1 MSSQKKSNTSS
12 KQSLKTT
19 DIQSQLSEFY
29 KVAKEKLLAIKNDLQ
44 TAKKEYEAQKEIN
57 RKKELEY
64 NDLLNENKELD
75 IKIKGMNEKVLIAK
89 RNASILESQ
98 INLTKS
104 EINNANSEIDFLKL
118 ETDNKVKRV
127 ENESKQI
134 NVVKEN
140 QMKSIQ
146 ERIDK
151 EKEINKELQKKI
163 KEVEGRIKE
172 LTYSIDNASVEENK
186 KNNALLNEAAEM
198 NKFLSELRSE
208 EHTSE
213 LQSR

>member
-1 MSSQKKSNTSS
+1 MSSQKKSTTSS
-12 KQSLKTT
+12 KQSLKT
-19 DIQSQLSEFY
+19 DIQGQLSEFY
-29 KVAKEKLLAIKNDLQ
+29 KVAKEKLLAVKNDLE

-64 NDLLNENKELD
+64 NDLLNETKELD

-151 EKEINKELQKKI
+151 EKEINKELLQKI
-163 KEVEGRIKE
+163 KEVEARIKE

-198 NKFLSELRSE
+198 NKFLSEL
-208 EHTSE
+208 
-213 LQSR
+213 

>member
-12 KQSLKTT
+12 KQSLRT
-19 DIQSQLSEFY
+19 DVQGQLSEFY
-29 KVAKEKLLAIKNDLQ
+29 KVAKEKLLAVKNDLA

-64 NDLLNENKELD
+64 NDLLNETKELD

-151 EKEINKELQKKI
+151 EKEINKELLKKI
-163 KEVEGRIKE
+163 KEVEERIKE

-198 NKFLSELRSE
+198 NKFLSEL
-208 EHTSE
+208 
-213 LQSR
+213 

>member
-1 MSSQKKSNTSS
+1 MTS
-12 KQSLKTT
+12 KQQRRNMK
-19 DIQSQLSEFY
+19 F
-29 KVAKEKLLAIKNDLQ
+29 
-44 TAKKEYEAQKEIN
+44 

-64 NDLLNENKELD
+64 SDLLNESKELD

-98 INLTKS
+98 INLTKL
-104 EINNANSEIDFLKL
+104 EISNANSEIDFLKL

-140 QMKSIQ
+140 QMKTIQ

-151 EKEINKELQKKI
+151 EKEINKELLKKI
-163 KEVEGRIKE
+163 KEVEARIKE

-186 KNNALLNEAAEM
+186 KNNVLLNEAAEM
-198 NKFLSELRSE
+198 NKFLSEL
-208 EHTSE
+208 
-213 LQSR
+213 

>member
-1 MSSQKKSNTSS
+1 MSSQKKSTTSS
-12 KQSLKTT
+12 KQSLKT
-19 DIQSQLSEFY
+19 DIQGQLSEFY
-29 KVAKEKLLAIKNDLQ
+29 KVAKEKLLAVKNDLE

-64 NDLLNENKELD
+64 NDLLNETKELD

-151 EKEINKELQKKI
+151 EKEINKELLKKI
-163 KEVEGRIKE
+163 KEVEERIKE

-198 NKFLSELRSE
+198 NKFLSEL
-208 EHTSE
+208 
-213 LQSR
+213 

>member
-1 MSSQKKSNTSS
+1 MSSQKKSNTIS
-12 KQSLKTT
+12 KQSLRS
-19 DIQSQLSEFY
+19 DIQGQLSEFY
-29 KVAKEKLLAIKNDLQ
+29 KVAKEKLLAVKNDLQ
-44 TAKKEYEAQKEIN
+44 TAKKEYEVQKEKN

-64 NDLLNENKELD
+64 NDLLNESKELD

-98 INLTKS
+98 INLTKL
-104 EINNANSEIDFLKL
+104 EISNANSEIDFLKL

-140 QMKSIQ
+140 QMKTIQ

-151 EKEINKELQKKI
+151 EKEINKELLKKI
-163 KEVEGRIKE
+163 KEVEARIKE

-186 KNNALLNEAAEM
+186 KNNVLFNDAA
-198 NKFLSELRSE
+198 
-208 EHTSE
+208 
-213 LQSR
+213 

>member
-12 KQSLKTT
+12 KQSLKT
-19 DIQSQLSEFY
+19 DVKGQLSEFY
-29 KVAKEKLLAIKNDLQ
+29 KVAKEKLLAVKNDVQ
-44 TAKKEYEAQKEIN
+44 TAKKEYEAQKERN

-64 NDLLNENKELD
+64 NDLLNESKELD
-75 IKIKGMNEKVLIAK
+75 IKIKGMNEKLIIAK
-89 RNASILESQ
+89 RNASNLESQ

-104 EINNANSEIDFLKL
+104 EINTANSEIDFLKL

-127 ENESKQI
+127 QNESKKI
-134 NVVKEN
+134 NVVKDN
-140 QMKSIQ
+140 QMKTIQ

-151 EKEINKELQKKI
+151 EKEINKELLQKI

-172 LTYSIDNASVEENK
+172 LTYSIDNAEVQENK

-198 NKFLSELRSE
+198 NKFLSEL
-208 EHTSE
+208 
-213 LQSR
+213 

>member
-12 KQSLKTT
+12 KQSLRT
-19 DIQSQLSEFY
+19 DVQGQLSEFY
-29 KVAKEKLLAIKNDLQ
+29 KVAKEKLLAVKNDLA

-64 NDLLNENKELD
+64 NDLLNETKELD

-151 EKEINKELQKKI
+151 EKEINKELIKKI

-198 NKFLSELRSE
+198 NKFLSEL
-208 EHTSE
+208 
-213 LQSR
+213 

>member
-1 MSSQKKSNTSS
+1 MQ
-12 KQSLKTT
+12 
-19 DIQSQLSEFY
+19 
-29 KVAKEKLLAIKNDLQ
+29 KEK
-44 TAKKEYEAQKEIN
+44 N

-64 NDLLNENKELD
+64 SELLNESKELD
-75 IKIKGMNEKVLIAK
+75 IKIKGMNEKVIIAH
-89 RNASILESQ
+89 RTASLLESQ

-151 EKEINKELQKKI
+151 EKEINKELIKKI

-198 NKFLSELRSE
+198 NKFLSEL
-208 EHTSE
+208 
-213 LQSR
+213 